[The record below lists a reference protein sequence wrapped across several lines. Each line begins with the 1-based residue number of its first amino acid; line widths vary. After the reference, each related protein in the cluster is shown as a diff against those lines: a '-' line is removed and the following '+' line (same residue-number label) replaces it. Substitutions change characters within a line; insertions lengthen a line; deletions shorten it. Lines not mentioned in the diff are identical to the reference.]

1 MQGHTT
7 HNQPNNNQLTN
18 HSFIFVLRHGLRN
31 IFRPLFI
38 TKIISSRIRPGATLP
53 LPWRSSTYLDF
64 SLGKKSPAKETSKI
78 SEMKVNSISEI
89 DHYISDSRRIRVAGI
104 SASFIL
110 ALLTLLTLA
119 PLTSSTN
126 YTEAAS
132 SLDDSTTTLTLTT
145 GNTASLA
152 ISADS
157 SNGTFATN
165 DSTSAYYTS
174 GSQATSFT
182 VTTNNY
188 TGYTLTLTNSSD
200 NTLVDKSD
208 SSNTLEPLSTAINES
223 TFSTNSTYNN
233 MWGYKPSMLSSSSNS
248 NYLPA
253 PSNTTITMN
262 ETHCANSGTNGSYSC
277 PNASDT
283 YTIALGAR
291 VNYTQSSG
299 TYTKT
304 FVLTTVANAAQ
315 YAISYSDNTGD
326 STVTGIPTNTLA
338 GTSSET
344 SVTLSSAVPTRTGY
358 TFAGWCEGTVS
369 NNGTTCGGT
378 PGTTY
383 SAGGRFY
390 FDRKTNNAT
399 TLYALWTVN
408 SYTITFNGDDGV
420 NNFTVNG
427 STVAKGGTASL
438 TYNQT
443 YPITINYNDGYEAAD
458 SNVLTIS
465 SGAGSLSGTTFT
477 VGAGIATL
485 YASSKSSSRPLYDTI
500 AAMSKG
506 KQTAADLKT
515 AITVPTSADRTQ
527 DTSNSGVYEYDA
539 SVFGQATDAANT
551 HKIYYYRGVLENSVG
566 SYGSDGSAVTYPNYV
581 KLSNNTC
588 WRIVRTTGSG
598 GVKMIY
604 NGTYGATTSGSCANA
619 NTKAQV
625 TTNAF
630 GNDYQGYIVDVG
642 YTYNDSIRTGYSS
655 TSVDT
660 VFGSNSNYSVNS
672 SASPMKTY
680 LENTWYSSNMTS
692 YTSKLEP
699 SAGYCND
706 RVVYSSS
713 SGGTALTSIRPSST
727 SSATAYF
734 NAYVRMY
741 NSSNKP
747 TLTCARNTVDLY
759 TTSSA
764 SNGNKQL
771 FYPVALLTADEA
783 ALAGSGAGSSY
794 SANYHANAFLHS
806 GWSFWLLS
814 PSARNSIGSVGGFYV
829 LSDGVLTNSLV
840 SGTIGVRP
848 AVSINPGAEIAS
860 GSGTATD
867 PWVLDEANIPDTPPL
882 PSMQD
887 YTASMCQTNASSSPA
902 YVRDVRDDNI
912 YSIRYINGA
921 CWMTSN
927 LRYLGDTG
935 SASTSMTMKATT
947 SNIAADRTLAYK
959 DLTTGDNSYTY
970 AEIHVGVDNNNN
982 PTVWYNY
989 VAASA
994 GTITGSSNTT
1004 TASYD
1009 LCPKN
1014 WHLPA
1019 NGSSTGQIGSVT
1031 SYKDAFSPV
1040 YGGYYNGGSPIDATM
1055 SGSWWSAT
1063 ANNSTSRYRL
1073 NYYNGS
1079 LVTNSHY
1086 RSIGVYVRCVRTT

>member
-1 MQGHTT
+1 MQGHTN
-7 HNQPNNNQLTN
+7 HNQSKTNQ
-18 HSFIFVLRHGLRN
+18 SFIFVLRHGLRN

-38 TKIISSRIRPGATLP
+38 TKIISSRTRPGATLP
-53 LPWRSSTYLDF
+53 LPWRSRTF
-64 SLGKKSPAKETSKI
+64 KSKI
-78 SEMKVNSISEI
+78 NY
-89 DHYISDSRRIRVAGI
+89 YISSSRRMRIAGI

-119 PLTSSTN
+119 PLTSNAN

-145 GNTASLA
+145 GSTASLA

-174 GSQATSFT
+174 GSQAASFT

-200 NTLVDKSD
+200 NTLVDESD

-223 TFSTNSTYNN
+223 TFSTNSNYNN

-458 SNVLTIS
+458 TNALVKS
-465 SGAGSLSGTTFT
+465 SGSGSLSGNNFT

-485 YASSKSSSRPLYDTI
+485 YANSKSSSKPLYDTI

-539 SVFGQATDAANT
+539 SVFGESSDASNDYA
-551 HKIYYYRGVLENSVG
+551 IYYYRGVLENSVG

-604 NGTYGATTSGSCANA
+604 NGTWTGSTCANTTTS
-619 NTKAQV
+619 AQLS
-625 TTNAF
+625 TAYPFNSDPSN
-630 GNDYQGYIVDVG
+630 GKGIVGVG
-642 YTYNDSIRTGYSS
+642 YTFNSSYKTTTTGTTYSTLFGFNS
-655 TSVDT
+655 TSAANTTNSTIKTAVD
-660 VFGSNSNYSVNS
+660 N
-672 SASPMKTY
+672 
-680 LENTWYSSNMTS
+680 WYSSNLSS
-692 YTSKLEP
+692 YTGKLET

-706 RVVYSSS
+706 RTL
-713 SGGTALTSIRPSST
+713 GTDGNWTSPVANNTSIQRPYGTQT
-727 SSATAYF
+727 SGFTEYYF
-734 NAYVRMY
+734 GAYVRTY
-741 NSSNKP
+741 SPSQKP
-747 TLTCARNTVDLY
+747 TLTCARGNADLY
-759 TTSSA
+759 TTGAA
-764 SNGNKQL
+764 SNGNKRL
-771 FYPVALLTADEA
+771 TYPVALLTADEA
-783 ALAGSGAGSSY
+783 NFAGSGT
-794 SANYHANAFLHS
+794 YHANAFLRS
-806 GWSFWLLS
+806 GSYFWLLS
-814 PSARNSIGSVGGFYV
+814 PFYRRSSGNVYGFYV
-829 LSDGVLTNSLV
+829 SSGGSLGSYYVSDAH
-840 SGTIGVRP
+840 GVRP

-867 PWVLDEANIPDTPPL
+867 PWEVSWPTIADVTY
-882 PSMQD
+882 MQD
-887 YTASMCQTNASSSPA
+887 VTGDIVVNTTKGATATLEDKRDGQKYTVAKIN
-902 YVRDVRDDNI
+902 DNL
-912 YSIRYINGA
+912 
-921 CWMTSN
+921 WMTQN
-927 LRYLGDTG
+927 LRFDI
-935 SASTSMTMKATT
+935 SAYSMNTDT
-947 SNIAADRTLAYK
+947 SNMAWDAQPSSTTWAEDYTTPRIYKRGDSATSSDRQ
-959 DLTTGDNSYTY
+959 TY
-970 AEIHVGVDNNNN
+970 GIH
-982 PTVWYNY
+982 YNY
-989 VAASA
+989 CAASA
-994 GTITGSSNTT
+994 GTNCSDSNSTSSTT
-1004 TASYD
+1004 TQNI
-1009 LCPKN
+1009 CPKG
-1014 WHLPA
+1014 WTLPTQTQINSIGA
-1019 NGSSTGQIGSVT
+1019 SNSTYVASFAPVLGVVSSSGTLYSTGN
-1031 SYKDAFSPV
+1031 
-1040 YGGYYNGGSPIDATM
+1040 GY
-1055 SGSWWSAT
+1055 WWSAT
-1063 ANNSTSRYRL
+1063 AGSATVQYFLRYDGTTLNTGINNKRDGY
-1073 NYYNGS
+1073 
-1079 LVTNSHY
+1079 
-1086 RSIGVYVRCVRTT
+1086 YVRCVRM